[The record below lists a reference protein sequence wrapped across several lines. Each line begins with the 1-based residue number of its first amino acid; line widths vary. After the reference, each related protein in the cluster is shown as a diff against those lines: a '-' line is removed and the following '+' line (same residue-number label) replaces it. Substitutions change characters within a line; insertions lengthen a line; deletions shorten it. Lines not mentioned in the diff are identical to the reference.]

1 MGRHRK
7 CEMVCVGIGD
17 WPGCGKTFRETGKSL
32 LCDDCRRLRRSAKQ
46 HDSYVA
52 QVEAIVEGR
61 KEDLGPAHGF
71 ASLGSKRGE

>member
-52 QVEAIVEGR
+52 
-61 KEDLGPAHGF
+61 
-71 ASLGSKRGE
+71 